1 VRLRSVIKVLLFPNW
16 AVEERIR
23 LVGEIN
29 RANGKLVDAQNHIT
43 ELTEVRVTLQDRLAE
58 VSDERGRLRE
68 ILDGMDTVQFVA
80 PGHFYSPF
88 SSRQDIEEH
97 IARRE
102 RQPSSR
108 ELPAIGI
115 DDRIQLETLESLKPF
130 YPLAPFQSKPAD
142 SLLYRADNPHYSYTD
157 SIILFCMLNHLRPRR
172 LIEIGSGFST
182 CAILDTNRLS
192 LNSQTEIV
200 SIEPNPKLLKSLV
213 AKSND
218 RLTVVESKLQDTDIR
233 IFDRLE
239 PGDVLFVDSTHVS
252 KTGSDVNYI
261 FFEILPRL
269 KTGVVIQIHDIYA
282 GFEYP
287 DAWLRE
293 GRSWNEAYVLRA
305 FLEYNERFRVLLFIS
320 YMQNAYESWFREHM
334 PDTLRH
340 KGGCFWMEK
349 I

>member
-23 LVGEIN
+23 LVHEVN
-29 RANGKLVDAQNHIT
+29 ATKGKLVDAQNHMT
-43 ELTEVRVTLQDRLAE
+43 ELTDARVMLQDRLAE
-58 VSDERGRLRE
+58 VSDERDRLRE
-68 ILDGMDTVQFVA
+68 ILNGLDTVQFVA

-97 IARRE
+97 ITRRE
-102 RQPSSR
+102 RQRSKS
-108 ELPAIGI
+108 ELPALSI
-115 DDRIQLETLESLKPF
+115 DDRIQLETLDRLKP
-130 YPLAPFQSKPAD
+130 YYALAPFQSKPVD
-142 SLLYRADNPHYSYTD
+142 NLLYSADNPHYSYTD
-157 SIILFCMLNHLRPRR
+157 SVILFCMLNHLRPSR

-182 CAILDTNRLS
+182 CAILDTNLLS
-192 LNSQTEIV
+192 LDSATQIV
-200 SIEPNPKLLKSLV
+200 SIEPHPELLKSLV

-218 RLTVVESKLQDTDIR
+218 RLTIVESKLQDTDIR
-233 IFDRLE
+233 IFDQLE
-239 PGDVLFVDSTHVS
+239 AGDVLFVDSTHVS

-269 KTGVVIQIHDIYA
+269 KAGVVIQIHDIYPD
-282 GFEYP
+282 FEYP

-293 GRSWNEAYVLRA
+293 GRSWNEAYILRA
-305 FLEYNERFRVLLFIS
+305 FLEYNERFRVLLFLS